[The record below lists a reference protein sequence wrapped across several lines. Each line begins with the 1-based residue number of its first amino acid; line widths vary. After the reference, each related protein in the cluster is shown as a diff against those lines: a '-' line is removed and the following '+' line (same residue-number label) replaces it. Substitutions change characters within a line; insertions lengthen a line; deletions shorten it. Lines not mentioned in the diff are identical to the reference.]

1 MVKEYIRVFEN
12 SLKDYLTNA
21 QLDSYNSKDDI
32 KHKYNN
38 LKIYMD
44 PEDNST
50 PHFWVS
56 VNISSVCFA
65 INTLERIDGGL
76 GSDERYISMWAGRAN
91 IKGEL
96 KKHWIYLSKLRAGT
110 NNISNEYDRASDIIT
125 GTGINK
131 NDIST
136 QSGVNKDE

>member
-76 GSDERYISMWAGRAN
+76 GSDERYISMWASRAN

-131 NDIST
+131 NDISK
-136 QSGVNKDE
+136 QSRVNKDE